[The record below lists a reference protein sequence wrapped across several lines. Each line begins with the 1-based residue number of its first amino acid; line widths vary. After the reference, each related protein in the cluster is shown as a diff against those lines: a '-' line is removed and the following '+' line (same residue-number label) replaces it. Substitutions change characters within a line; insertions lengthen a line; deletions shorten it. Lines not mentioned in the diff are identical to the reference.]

1 MKTIRNVALTLVLL
15 GLICLSC
22 NENKPVSNKI
32 DYADTTYWYSRGDQS
47 HEADVF
53 YIYPTVSMISYQDN
67 GDSWFVDITLPEVRE
82 EANENQLFNKLLY
95 SDYNF
100 YAPYY
105 RQMIFGAYLQPMD
118 SLQRYA
124 EIASLDV
131 IDAFQYY
138 MEHFNNGRPFFLMG
152 HSQGSQM
159 LIELLKHGMTS
170 AQRDQMVAAYCIGYF
185 ITDEDLQKYPEAL
198 KPAVDS
204 VSQGVI
210 IFNSMTDVTA
220 AVPLFEEGVVG
231 VNPLSWTDDTIQVD
245 NSMHIGLAK
254 FNDNRDSIVFI
265 PHVTGGHLE
274 DHFMICTDVDPGM
287 VYIEAYKDAFPYGNL
302 HIADSW
308 LFAGNV
314 LENMRCRL
322 MNKNKTH

>member
-1 MKTIRNVALTLVLL
+1 MKSVRNTALTLALL

-22 NENKPVSNKI
+22 KENKPVANVI
-32 DYADTTYWYSRGDQS
+32 DYADTTYWYSYGDQS
-47 HEADVF
+47 HAADVF
-53 YIYPTVSMISYQDN
+53 YIYPTVSTISYEEN
-67 GDSWFVDITLPEVRE
+67 GNSWFVDITDPKVRM
-82 EANENQLFNKLLY
+82 EANENQFFNKLLY
-95 SDYNF
+95 SDDNF

-118 SLQRYA
+118 SLNRFA
-124 EIASLDV
+124 EIAALDV

-159 LIELLKHGMTS
+159 LIELLKHGMTDE
-170 AQRDQMVAAYCIGYF
+170 QRSRMVAAYCIGYF
-185 ITDEDLQKYPEAL
+185 ITEEDLQKYPEAL

-210 IFNSMTDVTA
+210 IFNSMTDVAA

-231 VNPLSWTDDTIQVD
+231 INPLTWTDDTLQVD
-245 NSMHIGLAK
+245 KSLHLGLAK
-254 FNDNRDSIVFI
+254 VNDDWDSIIFI

-274 DHFMICTDVDPGM
+274 NHNMICTDVDPGM
-287 VYIEAYKDAFPYGNL
+287 VYIEAFKDAFPYGNL

-308 LFAGNV
+308 LFGGNV
-314 LENMRCRL
+314 VENMRCRL
-322 MNKNKTH
+322 RHYEN